1 MFATG
6 IGLVLKGFEKLEA
19 QSDQPVVA
27 SQGHVKGHSTI
38 KRGSFFDELIK
49 RGQKFFSDSED

>member
-6 IGLVLKGFEKLEA
+6 IGLVLKGFEKLDA
-19 QSDQPVVA
+19 QTEQPEVA
-27 SQGHVKGHSTI
+27 SPGQVKGHST
-38 KRGSFFDELIK
+38 KTRGSFFDELIK